1 MQKKVFF
8 REPQLQRKSL
18 GLGCHNLDDCP
29 PSATNKSYPVFKLTP
44 IYKLASF
51 QRKTQPAPR
60 DWPGTAT
67 GPADKSTRGPP
78 HRKSNLKAQN
88 QNPQAQITISLR
100 CVWIYST
107 QIDHNST
114 KVSVLKEHKESKHES
129 VVCKCNL
136 HRYKATANGSLNG
149 HVKALHEEFQYFRS
163 QCEYETLPV
172 GLTYSYDQ
180 CTRIARTKPTLRQ
193 HQHS

>member
-1 MQKKVFF
+1 MSLVSDNKERKCASDRLYSGCCPGDWARSRQIGTDGSKSVPNMQKKVFF

-51 QRKTQPAPR
+51 QRKTQPAPGL
-60 DWPGTAT
+60 PGARGVAAT
-67 GPADKSTRGPP
+67 GPADKSTRGLP

-100 CVWIYST
+100 CV
-107 QIDHNST
+107 
-114 KVSVLKEHKESKHES
+114 
-129 VVCKCNL
+129 
-136 HRYKATANGSLNG
+136 
-149 HVKALHEEFQYFRS
+149 
-163 QCEYETLPV
+163 
-172 GLTYSYDQ
+172 
-180 CTRIARTKPTLRQ
+180 
-193 HQHS
+193 